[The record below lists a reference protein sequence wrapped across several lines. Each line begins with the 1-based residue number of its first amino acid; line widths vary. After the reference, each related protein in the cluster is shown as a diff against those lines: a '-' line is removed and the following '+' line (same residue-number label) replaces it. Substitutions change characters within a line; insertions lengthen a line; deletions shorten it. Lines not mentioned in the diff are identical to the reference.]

1 MAAALEG
8 RRAAASALA
17 PVTAGNG
24 QSPHGRWTIFCGVE
38 AVSGLTRDVLDRA
51 RRSRDAR
58 FDGRFFIAV
67 RSTRIY
73 CRPICPSRFSDDSN
87 VRYYATAAEA
97 AAAGYRPC
105 LRCRPEAAPGS
116 PGWAGTSA
124 VVQRAL
130 RLIQEGALNQGSVGS
145 LAERLGIGIRHLNR
159 LFTKHVG
166 VSPAIVAYTQR
177 AHFAKRL
184 LDETDLSITDIA
196 LAAGFGSIRRFNDAF
211 RATYGRSPRELRRG
225 RRVRADAQI
234 ELRLSYRPPYD
245 WLQIHSFLARRII
258 QGVECADNAGYTRAV
273 RTTAG
278 HAVLQIFPVAGHNAL
293 ALRIHGAAPA
303 DLPGLVCA
311 VRRMFDLGADPER
324 INATLANDA
333 LLRNL
338 VARRPGLRIPG
349 DWDAFEC
356 AIRALVGERRSA
368 AASAAL
374 LTHLT
379 QRLGTPISSPLPG
392 ITHLFP
398 TPGALA
404 EGDLA
409 LAGLSKTLRGALQSL
424 ARSFCRQEIP
434 ASAGHTEGTQRL
446 PRLAEWLVGYI
457 ELRGLGEPDALPA
470 RDLIL
475 RRQLAVNGHALTP
488 MQLEVRAE
496 RWRPFRGYGVV
507 HLWTAA
513 QR

>member
-1 MAAALEG
+1 MPPQRQP
-8 RRAAASALA
+8 RRRM
-17 PVTAGNG
+17 TAGNG
-24 QSPHGRWTIFCGVE
+24 QSQCGRWTIVSGVE

-159 LFTKHVG
+159 LFTQHVG

-211 RATYGRSPRELRRG
+211 RNTYGRSPRELRKG
-225 RRVRADAQI
+225 RRVRGDAKI
-234 ELRLSYRPPYD
+234 GLRLSYRPPYD
-245 WLQIHSFLARRII
+245 WPQIHGFLARRII
-258 QGVECADNAGYTRAV
+258 QGVELADNTGYTRAV
-273 RTTAG
+273 RTAGG
-278 HAVLQIFPVAGHNAL
+278 HAVLQVFPVAGRNAL
-293 ALRIHGAAPA
+293 ALRIQGAQPA
-303 DLPGLVCA
+303 DLPALVSA

-333 LLRNL
+333 SLRNL
-338 VARRPGLRIPG
+338 LARRPGLRIPG

-356 AIRALVGERRSA
+356 ATRALLAQRRTA
-368 AASAAL
+368 AAAAAL
-374 LTHLT
+374 LTQLT
-379 QRLGTPISSPLPG
+379 QRLGSPINSPLPG

-398 TPGALA
+398 TPAALA
-404 EGDLA
+404 EGDWA
-409 LAGLSKTLRGALQSL
+409 VAGLSKTMRAALQSL

-434 ASAGHTEGTQRL
+434 AAAGQRDGTQRLSRL

-475 RRQLAVNGHALTP
+475 RRQMGVNGHALTP

-513 QR
+513 EP